1 MSEMLFADD
10 NTLQRRG
17 VGERLADLE
26 LPLGEPSIALT
37 KMVWTLGRHTLV
49 VAELETGHSLWA
61 PLLVAQPSALFALF
75 PTPMIALR
83 DLDKVPPL
91 IMLQPDAWLAR
102 HLLDTWR
109 RVRPD
114 EWDNAGD

>member
-1 MSEMLFADD
+1 MTDTLFVDD

-17 VGERLADLE
+17 IGERLADLD
-26 LPLGEPSIALT
+26 LPLGEPVT
-37 KMVWTLGRHTLV
+37 PMTRNVWKLGRHTLV
-49 VAELETGHSLWA
+49 VAELETGHSVWA
-61 PLLVAQPSALFALF
+61 PLLVDNPGSLFALF

-91 IMLQPDAWLAR
+91 IMLQPDVWLAR

-109 RVRPD
+109 RVRPH
-114 EWDNAGD
+114 EWDDE